1 MIESPHLQTAIAAYQ
16 SIGREFHDV
25 LVWHLLHG
33 LVLAFPAFLCLAHF
47 CRRDDLATPLPH
59 EQADTVFVTFMT
71 GDMRALR
78 AACPAGL
85 DFIAFERGF
94 QTDRPAKVYPM
105 AKFQQLT
112 H

>member
-1 MIESPHLQTAIAAYQ
+1 MKALRT
-16 SIGREFHDV
+16 
-25 LVWHLLHG
+25 LLPRFYRIRTTG
-33 LVLAFPAFLCLAHF
+33 
-47 CRRDDLATPLPH
+47 
-59 EQADTVFVTFMT
+59 MT

-105 AKFQQLT
+105 AKFQHLI